1 MMCVFVKV
9 MSNPDLGLELCECLM
24 ESEIRDSVNATAG
37 TAVAAVGIG
46 VVLTLVLPYTSEDF
60 LALALSLVIGY
71 VALLNLP
78 LRRGEVKGKVRRV
91 SSEVFK
97 ELDGGMD
104 NSLEETLNECD
115 SEVMGMIEPLEMV
128 FEADVQQVKDA
139 ESNRIELAS
148 KLEAFK
154 TRIANVE

>member
-1 MMCVFVKV
+1 

-24 ESEIRDSVNATAG
+24 ESEIRGAVNATTG
-37 TAVAAVGIG
+37 TAVAAIGIG
-46 VVLTLVLPYTSEDF
+46 IVLTLVLPYTSEDF

-91 SSEVFK
+91 STEIFK
-97 ELDGGMD
+97 ELDGTMD
-104 NSLEETLNECD
+104 NSLEETLDECS
-115 SEVMGMIEPLEMV
+115 SEVMGMVEPLEMV

-139 ESNRIELAS
+139 ESNRTELATE
-148 KLEAFK
+148 LETFK
-154 TRIANVE
+154 ARVANLE